1 MSFNDDYMK
10 LRRKRLGE
18 YYKRLDEKED
28 IAPVKSTVSKNVET
42 ENDNRWLKSG
52 AFDDGYDFGDL
63 TKSVLATSADLGL
76 SIAEGVS
83 GLVEGVSDLILYGA
97 AGITGLVGGDNSGI
111 KKVAQHDTVREA
123 FSDFKYVT
131 DIEDNSFFGDT
142 IDSIGQG
149 IGQVATIIATGGIAG
164 AAGAGTAGASA
175 ITTGLIGTSS
185 MGSGMSEAYHGG
197 ATDGEAFAYGTTKG
211 VIDAGTELIFGGLGK
226 AVKAVGLS
234 KGITSIDD
242 VLAKKL
248 GNVITKNITNESFKR
263 GLANIVEY
271 SVKASAEGAEEVIAG
286 YLTAHAKKG
295 ILTPEE
301 DFNKI
306 LQDEN
311 LFEQFVVGA
320 VTSGIM
326 QSGYLPETKSGSLRE
341 SIETGRDFIDGL
353 TANEQTVL
361 DKEVERR
368 IAEAEQDG
376 KELSKKEKN
385 KIYDQA
391 QEDLKKGYIS
401 TDTIESV
408 LGGDT
413 YKSYQDTVSSEE
425 ALIKEYE
432 ELRKMKKG
440 EMNDIQEERLAE
452 LKAMNLSDTSK
463 RDSLKAQLS
472 EEVYGQLTREVKGK
486 TQTDNYLLESYN
498 ERTRRGQVFEADL
511 SKYDEKQATVIQKA
525 IDSGIL
531 NNTNRTHEFVDMIAK
546 ISADKGVLF
555 DFANNERIKNS
566 GFAVDGNTVNGYV
579 TKDGITLNI
588 QSAKALN
595 TVVGHEITHVLEGT
609 ELYTALQES
618 VIEYAKAKGEY
629 DGRYKALEEL
639 YKNVK
644 DADINAEL
652 TADLVGD
659 YLFTDQDFV
668 NNLSVKHRN
677 VFQKIYDEIKYLYK
691 VATAG
696 SKEARELEKV
706 KRAFDKA
713 YRESEN
719 SIGDTKY
726 SLTGEKTIDK
736 YTQKQYNDFGWASE
750 NNLLNAGQRANF
762 NTKFATVVS
771 GKNISPQTKSGEYM
785 IAVSDIYDAN
795 NEGIENTIVYARG
808 TIEEPIITRILQI
821 DADNETDLSEARREV
836 YEIERRGIQQ
846 ETIGIFRRYNSVD
859 FTDARIEQNGLLVRA
874 GYNDQFGADRGA
886 SGGKAKETVS
896 YRTTKQG
903 HKVYYSEND
912 IAPINKASS
921 TDGVFFDGKKRK
933 YSLSD
938 SDGKKLTTEQTEYFK
953 DSKMRDDNGNLMVM
967 YHGSQDA
974 GFHVFDS
981 SMSDDDTS
989 FFFVDRNDV
998 AASYSGTTETY
1009 EAQTIR
1015 TAEDMNKFIESIDA
1029 EGYEVVEKDGKFTL
1043 LYEGDRVADS
1053 NTAQG
1058 IYNEFCW
1065 YEGVGEGDANYKVY
1079 LNLKNPLVVNAEG
1092 RNWNNIS
1099 REFSQE
1105 IADRY
1110 NSLTAEEK
1118 AALSN
1123 LAEWGEYS
1131 IFKDEMLDARAA
1143 AEQGVS
1149 SGYGDVAF
1157 TKTLARAYQK
1167 LGGAN
1172 ANLYDA
1178 FSIASDNFSEE
1189 SIKEFAV
1196 KQMNTRDYAQ
1206 RAKKQGYDGVI
1217 FKNIHDNGGY
1227 SNGSEGASTVAIA
1240 FESNQIKSVANEKPT
1255 GDPDIRYSLTEYTA
1269 EEKKAHNDAVIEHFG
1284 KTYNWAETGYL
1295 LLDGTKLDLS
1305 GKHDG
1310 APGGYRTVDH
1320 RDITEALGYDYGG
1333 GGYSDSL
1340 VQFMSEGNIR
1350 IVPEVDGFNLS
1361 VKPTKAQEEALGDY
1375 ISRRRG
1381 EVVVDID
1388 DLNGNTV
1395 VSVEY
1400 PRGTYYKKILNDI
1413 REWFDNGKKPEVSG
1427 LSSFRSLTKEGEA
1440 PKRYGNF
1447 NVSGEDIALEAPIQE
1462 DIAETKTPTEES
1474 TEAVADFA
1482 PISEEEVNAMFPN
1495 EPNLHDLERESNSL
1509 EAQLR
1514 QAVEAKDVDTVNKL
1528 LPQYDEL
1535 QKKIKQMRAEEN
1547 ALNSEALESL
1557 DDTDAPPE
1565 VEAPYYEDDT
1575 PIDPFEERDMRD
1587 VGNRKVNAYMYENPE
1602 VKPFFQQE
1610 ANVLL
1615 GELKNDTVKGERFYT
1630 EGDQVGEYGA
1640 ESYGHWT
1647 GVKRHTTPDIEYLLD
1662 NGKGNGTGYTYDE
1675 IEKGLNAIIE
1685 DNGKENNACS
1695 KRIEFIIHD
1704 RLSKGYQDGT
1714 LGFDVPANQ
1723 DYLNLIKEKQIT
1735 EYNEEARKHFF
1746 EHADEYA
1753 PMSEDFA
1760 PIAENKTATAEE
1772 TSEIDDI
1779 LSAPIY
1785 EEPTAKQESKTAE
1798 VLTEE
1803 PETPKEKGRLW
1814 SRFKTNFV
1822 DKGSV
1827 FEKLSLKTKNRELMS
1842 KWNYT
1847 LYSEARAQ
1855 RLMGNGTEGVKSLN
1869 DIRAEV
1875 EKTGRTKE
1883 FYEYLYHK
1891 HNVDRMS
1898 LESKAEP
1905 TIKSLKG
1912 KFGHLKISQ
1921 IRAIAAHKITEQ
1933 TTERTAQ
1940 TVREAKEYLNA
1951 IETKNKP
1958 VFSYDVTAEQ
1968 SQEIVDQYEKANP
1981 NFKAYAQDV
1990 YDYMNY
1996 LRGQMVES
2004 GVISQETADLWANMY
2019 PHYVPIRRL
2028 GDSGLAVN
2036 VPLDTGKTGINAP
2049 IKRATGGNRD
2059 ILPLFDTMAMRTE
2072 QTYRAIARNNF
2083 GVELKNTLGTTFES
2097 AKTNLDEIFDNVDKH
2112 EELLQK
2118 GENGRS
2124 PTFTV
2129 FENGEKVTFEI
2140 TEEMYEA
2147 LMPTSEGLKTTVK
2160 PLNAASKWHKGVLT
2174 EYNPVFMATN
2184 AIKDAQDIL
2193 INSQHPAQT
2202 YKNLPKAFK
2211 ELTTKGKWYTEY
2223 MNNGGEQNTYFD
2235 GQTKTFKAEDKGFVK
2250 AIGMPLRAISAANN
2264 FIERAPRL
2272 AEYIASREAGAS
2284 VETAMLDSARVT
2296 TNFAAGGDVTKFL
2309 DRNGATFL
2317 NASVQGFNQ
2326 QVRNVREAKANG
2338 FKGWLGLAA
2347 KVAVAGLPAILL
2359 NNLVWDDDE
2368 DYEELSDYVK
2378 DNYYV
2383 VAKYGDGQFV
2393 RIPKGRTVS
2402 VIQNAIEQIGN
2413 SATGDD
2419 EVDFNRFVDLFVT
2432 NLAPNNPLDN
2442 NILSP
2447 FVDVAQN
2454 EAWYG
2459 GDLVPTRLQDLPA
2472 AEQYDESTDSFSK
2485 WLAETPVGKFFN
2497 WSPYKINYLLDQ
2509 YSGGVGDMVLPM
2521 MTPEAKN
2528 GGLLAPLMDK
2538 FTTDS
2543 VMKNQNIT
2551 DFYDTVDEL
2560 TVNAN
2565 SRYAT
2570 DEDILKYKY
2579 INSVSAELGELY
2591 AQKREIQNS
2600 SMGDSAKL
2608 EAVRDIQKQ
2617 IDSLAKESINSYNSV
2632 SIDGNYATV
2641 GDRHYRWYEPSEDS
2655 EAEAGWQKIT
2665 DKQLEKQEKV
2675 TSRLGIDPATYWSN
2689 KEEYDYAYDYPEK
2702 YAVAK
2707 AVGGYSAFKNYSS
2720 ELYDIKADKD
2730 KDGKSISGSRKEKV
2744 IDYIN
2749 ELDADY
2755 GEKIILFKSEYNAD
2769 DTYNEDILEYL
2780 NSREDISYEEMIA
2793 ILKELG
2799 FTIGADGVTVTW

>member
-1 MSFNDDYMK
+1 
-10 LRRKRLGE
+10 
-18 YYKRLDEKED
+18 
-28 IAPVKSTVSKNVET
+28 
-42 ENDNRWLKSG
+42 
-52 AFDDGYDFGDL
+52 
-63 TKSVLATSADLGL
+63 
-76 SIAEGVS
+76 
-83 GLVEGVSDLILYGA
+83 
-97 AGITGLVGGDNSGI
+97 
-111 KKVAQHDTVREA
+111 
-123 FSDFKYVT
+123 
-131 DIEDNSFFGDT
+131 
-142 IDSIGQG
+142 
-149 IGQVATIIATGGIAG
+149 
-164 AAGAGTAGASA
+164 
-175 ITTGLIGTSS
+175 
-185 MGSGMSEAYHGG
+185 
-197 ATDGEAFAYGTTKG
+197 
-211 VIDAGTELIFGGLGK
+211 
-226 AVKAVGLS
+226 
-234 KGITSIDD
+234 
-242 VLAKKL
+242 
-248 GNVITKNITNESFKR
+248 
-263 GLANIVEY
+263 
-271 SVKASAEGAEEVIAG
+271 
-286 YLTAHAKKG
+286 
-295 ILTPEE
+295 
-301 DFNKI
+301 
-306 LQDEN
+306 
-311 LFEQFVVGA
+311 
-320 VTSGIM
+320 
-326 QSGYLPETKSGSLRE
+326 
-341 SIETGRDFIDGL
+341 
-353 TANEQTVL
+353 
-361 DKEVERR
+361 
-368 IAEAEQDG
+368 
-376 KELSKKEKN
+376 
-385 KIYDQA
+385 
-391 QEDLKKGYIS
+391 
-401 TDTIESV
+401 
-408 LGGDT
+408 
-413 YKSYQDTVSSEE
+413 
-425 ALIKEYE
+425 
-432 ELRKMKKG
+432 
-440 EMNDIQEERLAE
+440 
-452 LKAMNLSDTSK
+452 
-463 RDSLKAQLS
+463 
-472 EEVYGQLTREVKGK
+472 
-486 TQTDNYLLESYN
+486 
-498 ERTRRGQVFEADL
+498 
-511 SKYDEKQATVIQKA
+511 
-525 IDSGIL
+525 
-531 NNTNRTHEFVDMIAK
+531 
-546 ISADKGVLF
+546 
-555 DFANNERIKNS
+555 
-566 GFAVDGNTVNGYV
+566 
-579 TKDGITLNI
+579 
-588 QSAKALN
+588 
-595 TVVGHEITHVLEGT
+595 
-609 ELYTALQES
+609 
-618 VIEYAKAKGEY
+618 
-629 DGRYKALEEL
+629 
-639 YKNVK
+639 
-644 DADINAEL
+644 
-652 TADLVGD
+652 
-659 YLFTDQDFV
+659 
-668 NNLSVKHRN
+668 
-677 VFQKIYDEIKYLYK
+677 
-691 VATAG
+691 
-696 SKEARELEKV
+696 
-706 KRAFDKA
+706 
-713 YRESEN
+713 
-719 SIGDTKY
+719 
-726 SLTGEKTIDK
+726 
-736 YTQKQYNDFGWASE
+736 
-750 NNLLNAGQRANF
+750 
-762 NTKFATVVS
+762 
-771 GKNISPQTKSGEYM
+771 
-785 IAVSDIYDAN
+785 
-795 NEGIENTIVYARG
+795 
-808 TIEEPIITRILQI
+808 
-821 DADNETDLSEARREV
+821 
-836 YEIERRGIQQ
+836 
-846 ETIGIFRRYNSVD
+846 
-859 FTDARIEQNGLLVRA
+859 
-874 GYNDQFGADRGA
+874 
-886 SGGKAKETVS
+886 
-896 YRTTKQG
+896 
-903 HKVYYSEND
+903 
-912 IAPINKASS
+912 
-921 TDGVFFDGKKRK
+921 
-933 YSLSD
+933 
-938 SDGKKLTTEQTEYFK
+938 
-953 DSKMRDDNGNLMVM
+953 
-967 YHGSQDA
+967 
-974 GFHVFDS
+974 
-981 SMSDDDTS
+981 MSDDDTS

-1079 LNLKNPLVVNAEG
+1079 LNLKNPLVVDAEG
-1092 RNWNNIS
+1092 RNWNNIT

-1105 IADRY
+1105 VADRY

-1131 IFKDEMLDARAA
+1131 VFKDEMLDARAA
-1143 AEQGVS
+1143 AEQGIS

-1157 TKTLARAYQK
+1157 TKTLARAYEK

-1255 GDPDIRYSLTEYTA
+1255 GNDDIRYSLTEYTA
-1269 EEKKAHNDAVIEHFG
+1269 GEKKAHNDAVIEHFG

-1305 GKHDG
+1305 GKHNG

-1361 VKPTKAQEEALGDY
+1361 VKPTKAQEQALGDY

-1395 VSVEY
+1395 ISVEY
-1400 PRGTYYKKILNDI
+1400 PRGTYYTKILNDI

-1427 LSSFRSLTKEGEA
+1427 LSSFRSLTKEGDA

-1462 DIAETKTPTEES
+1462 DIAETETPTEES
-1474 TEAVADFA
+1474 AETVADFS
-1482 PISEEEVNAMFPN
+1482 PISEEEA
-1495 EPNLHDLERESNSL
+1495 
-1509 EAQLR
+1509 
-1514 QAVEAKDVDTVNKL
+1514 
-1528 LPQYDEL
+1528 
-1535 QKKIKQMRAEEN
+1535 N
-1547 ALNSEALESL
+1547 ALQSENIASL
-1557 DDTDAPPE
+1557 DDSDAPPE
-1565 VEAPYYEDDT
+1565 VEAPYYESDK
-1575 PIDPFEERDMRD
+1575 PIDPFEERDIKD
-1587 VGNRKVNAYMYENPE
+1587 VGDRKVKAYMYENPE

-1615 GELKNDTVKGERFYT
+1615 GELKDNTIKGERYYVETPDGRF
-1630 EGDQVGEYGA
+1630 GEYGL
-1640 ESYGHWT
+1640 ESYGYWT
-1647 GVKRHTTPDIEYLLD
+1647 GVKRHTTPDIAYLLD

-1675 IEKGLNAIIE
+1675 IENGLNAIIE

-1723 DYLNLIKEKQIT
+1723 DYLNLIKEKQIN
-1735 EYNEEARKHFF
+1735 EYNEEARRHFF

-1753 PMSEDFA
+1753 PIGDDIA
-1760 PIAENKTATAEE
+1760 PIAENKEAPIHETRRASQVNGQLTMFEE

-1814 SRFKTNFV
+1814 SKFKTNFL

-1875 EKTGRTKE
+1875 EKSGRTKE

-1905 TIKSLKG
+1905 TIEALKD

-1921 IRAIAAHKITEQ
+1921 VRAIAAHKITEK

-1968 SQEIVDQYEKANP
+1968 SQEIVDQYENANP

-2036 VPLDTGKTGINAP
+2036 VPLDTGRTGINAP
-2049 IKRATGGNRD
+2049 VKRATGGNRD

-2083 GVELKNTLGTTFES
+2083 GVELKNTLGTTIES
-2097 AKTNLDEIFDNVDKH
+2097 AETNLDEIFDNVDKH

-2147 LMPTSEGLKTTVK
+2147 LKPMSEGLKTTVK
-2160 PLNAASKWHKGVLT
+2160 PLYAASNLHKGVLT
-2174 EYNPVFMATN
+2174 EYNPVFMVTN

-2359 NNLVWDDDE
+2359 NNLMWEDDE

-2383 VAKYGDGQFV
+2383 VAKYGDGKFV
-2393 RIPKGRTVS
+2393 RLPKGRTVA
-2402 VIQNAIEQIGN
+2402 VIQNAIEQVSN
-2413 SATGDD
+2413 SATGND
-2419 EVDFNRFVDLFVT
+2419 EVDFNSFVDLFFT
-2432 NLAPNNPLDN
+2432 NLAPNNPIDN

-2447 FVDVAQN
+2447 IVDVAQN

-2472 AEQYDESTDSFSK
+2472 AEQYDETTDSLSK
-2485 WLAETPVGKFFN
+2485 WLGEKFN
-2497 WSPYKINYLLDQ
+2497 VSPYKLNYLLDQ
-2509 YSGGVGDMVLPM
+2509 YSGGVGDVLLPM
-2521 MTPEAKN
+2521 MTPEAEN
-2528 GGLLAPLMDK
+2528 GGVFAPLMDK

-2543 VMKNQNIT
+2543 VMKNQNVS

-2560 TVNAN
+2560 TTNAK
-2565 SRYAT
+2565 SSKAT
-2570 DEDILKYKY
+2570 EEDILKSKY

-2591 AQKREIQNS
+2591 KEKREIQNS
-2600 SMGDSAKL
+2600 DLSDEEKY

-2617 IDSLAKESINSYNSV
+2617 IDSLAKEGLNSYNDMTV
-2632 SIDGNYATV
+2632 YNGFATV
-2641 GDRHYRWYEPSEDS
+2641 GNKLYRRNSNGEWE
-2655 EAEAGWQKIT
+2655 KIS
-2665 DKQLEKQEKV
+2665 EKQREQQEEV
-2675 TSRLGIDPATYWSN
+2675 TEELGIDPSTYWGN
-2689 KEEYDYAYDYPEK
+2689 KSEYDFAYEYPEK

-2707 AVGGYSAFKNYSS
+2707 SIGGYEAYKTYSS

-2730 KDGKSISGSRKEKV
+2730 EDGKSIRGSRKEKV

-2755 GEKIILFKSEYNAD
+2755 YEKLILFKSEYNAD
-2769 DTYNEDILEYL
+2769 DTYNDEILEYL
-2780 NSREDISYEEMIA
+2780 NSREDISYDEMVG

-2799 FTIGADGVTVTW
+2799 FTIGADGVTVSW